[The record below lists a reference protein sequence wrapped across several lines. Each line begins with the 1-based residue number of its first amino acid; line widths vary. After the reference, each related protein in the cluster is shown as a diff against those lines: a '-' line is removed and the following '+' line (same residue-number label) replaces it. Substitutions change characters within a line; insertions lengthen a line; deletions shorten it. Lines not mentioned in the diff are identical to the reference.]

1 MLLAVEWASM
11 QNHGTHHGLFDG
23 LLSLFSAQDLI
34 HLHLLVLVLQTQGC
48 AGQIGQGACCYY
60 QELTVWSSQG
70 RDSEHGFSSA
80 GCSPSYSPQRTCTMS
95 GLSVFEA
102 PPVLT

>member
-48 AGQIGQGACCYY
+48 AGQIGWVHAAIIK
-60 QELTVWSSQG
+60 S
-70 RDSEHGFSSA
+70 
-80 GCSPSYSPQRTCTMS
+80 
-95 GLSVFEA
+95 
-102 PPVLT
+102 